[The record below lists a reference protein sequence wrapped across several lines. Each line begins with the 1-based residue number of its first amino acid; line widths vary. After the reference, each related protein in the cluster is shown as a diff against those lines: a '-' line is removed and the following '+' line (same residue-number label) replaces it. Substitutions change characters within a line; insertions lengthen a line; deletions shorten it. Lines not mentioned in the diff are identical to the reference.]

1 MCLGSHILH
10 IPLKLKTRLFVLAS
24 VQQLQK
30 MQLFCTSSA
39 DQILF
44 SVPYVWLKSLYIL
57 TSAVL
62 RQQPLIFHCNCID
75 LAKGS
80 LIKDEPVILHLGADL
95 GTTV

>member
-1 MCLGSHILH
+1 MCLGSNILH
-10 IPLKLKTRLFVLAS
+10 TPLKLKTRLFVLAS

-30 MQLFCTSSA
+30 ITSA

-62 RQQPLIFHCNCID
+62 RQQPLIFHCNCVD

-80 LIKDEPVILHLGADL
+80 LIKDEPVI
-95 GTTV
+95 VQSKMI